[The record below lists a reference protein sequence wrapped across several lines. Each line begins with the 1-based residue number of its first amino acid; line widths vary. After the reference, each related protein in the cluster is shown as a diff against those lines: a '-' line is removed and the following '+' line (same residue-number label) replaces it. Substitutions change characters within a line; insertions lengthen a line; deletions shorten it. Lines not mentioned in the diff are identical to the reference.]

1 MLCNAMLCMYVL
13 YIIYIIYYK
22 RNTIYSTSVSPVRPG
37 RQAKARPESLI
48 ETAALCGVQ
57 SVQFVVLHSLI
68 IQPSIEQMISFLIKS
83 IYIYNYIN
91 VCIYMHTNVYDV
103 YIEYLYIQVKS

>member
-1 MLCNAMLCMYVL
+1 MLCNVMLCYVCMYYTL
-13 YIIYIIYYK
+13 YIIYYK

-83 IYIYNYIN
+83 IYIYIYNYIN
-91 VCIYMHTNVYDV
+91 MCIYIYA
-103 YIEYLYIQVKS
+103 YKCI